1 MKRQKIRM
9 NTAAKLKVC
18 DKLLGVSLVLI
29 LVSGIQLEAT
39 GGSESMGWIH
49 IGLGLILTAL
59 SVWHI
64 YLHYRFTNW
73 FSRFVRN
80 SNTSTRI
87 LWWLFILTVLS
98 GVVASVHWIAS
109 AYIHS
114 TVGGVHGKIGFLMAL
129 AAIVHVGRHRRKCA
143 GAWR

>member
-18 DKLLGVSLVLI
+18 DRLLGVSLVLI
-29 LVSGIQLEAT
+29 LASGIQLEAMGGNELT
-39 GGSESMGWIH
+39 GWVH
-49 IGLGLILTAL
+49 IGMGLILTAL

-73 FSRFVRN
+73 FSRFARN
-80 SNTSTRI
+80 RNASTRV
-87 LWWLFILTVLS
+87 LWWLFILTILS

-109 AYIHS
+109 AYVHS
-114 TVGGVHGKIGFLMAL
+114 PVGGVHGKIGFLMVL
-129 AAIVHVGRHRRKCA
+129 AAIVHVVRHRRKCA
-143 GAWR
+143 GAGR